1 MNVFFIFF
9 NAYILKK
16 IIDEKYHNRGCDERY
31 IYHSDNFKDIVS
43 FEKILK
49 INEIENDI
57 HLLQSNISNDDKLH
71 FLNNNGVPSPGK
83 MTNGGLMDDFLFKF
97 LLD

>member
-57 HLLQSNISNDDKLH
+57 HLLQSNISND
-71 FLNNNGVPSPGK
+71 SS
-83 MTNGGLMDDFLFKF
+83 
-97 LLD
+97 